1 MHELSIAQSII
12 EIVNEHV
19 PTGDGASV
27 KTVRLTVGQMAG
39 VVVDS
44 LEFCFVAITQ
54 GTPLEGAR
62 LEISSIPLRARCASC
77 GKESEIEPTLFAC
90 PLCGERELTITGG
103 RELQIN
109 EIELYD
115 AEAPA

>member
-27 KTVRLTVGQMAG
+27 KTVRLTVGEMAG

-44 LEFCFVAITQ
+44 LEFCFGAITQ
-54 GTPLEGAR
+54 GTPLGGAR
-62 LEISSIPLRARCASC
+62 LEITSVPLRARCATC
-77 GKESEIEPTLFAC
+77 GKESKIEPTLFVC
-90 PLCGERELTITGG
+90 PHCEGSELTLTGG

-115 AEAPA
+115 AEART